1 MSNKKI
7 QNIADKALAKKPKV
21 SKTDKKIENSKL
33 NEDKKPQNK
42 EISKPKDD
50 KRTFTEFPFA
60 YHFQEVE
67 KLNSSIEKE
76 QYIKKIST
84 EYKIGIKVIK
94 EDYNSFKRSIEAL
107 KNQKQ
112 VDQFEQELQNIFK
125 LTFKPN
131 ISNIYSTDKDF
142 LVYDEDMK
150 LANLF
155 VPFSFIETELNG
167 EHSSY
172 LKIKY
177 KDGEEIKEIVEP
189 TSDFTKPVRV
199 AETFSKYSQILDNE
213 KVKKVITYIS
223 DYTQLNKDFIAKDK
237 GRLQTGWD
245 KGIYYLPTREQDIVW
260 LEPTLE
266 HSYIKQG
273 TQENELRLLKELAK
287 GKVFINVLGAFAS
300 YLFGVVHPSN
310 FFIHNGGLT
319 GAGKST
325 AIKCALSFFGEPDKI
340 GNNWNATLNGLET
353 YWEQNSCASMWLDEM
368 EIVKNLDDLINGLYA
383 FFDGRGK
390 TRAYSRDGEV
400 KNRATKY
407 FKGICFS
414 SGEKSIAE
422 VQNMATNRNKPRGLT
437 RRAIDLNITGL
448 WDGVDFKNV
457 VNLYPYNN
465 GNTGVKYIEHLERNQ
480 NRIKKMY
487 KQDMEHFSKI
497 ISNMDKIQQFGLLK
511 TVLNIMLEME
521 FIEKSEYKLQ
531 LLFLEEFALNEEE
544 KINKIKDIYSEFKD
558 AITEFVVS
566 NKEHFTILN
575 GNNDGYQSQDIHHS
589 KIPHYGS
596 VDFVSNKISIL
607 PNLFKQWCLDNNF
620 VASQVIETV
629 DSNGA
634 LDKDKDLRLTR
645 KISIEGNRIR
655 AYIFVGMFDTTID
668 ISEIPVVY
676 ETIPKNE
683 TYAPTPDIDINP
695 SLIDGQNEEI
705 PF

>member
-1 MSNKKI
+1 MNNKKI
-7 QNIADKALAKKPKV
+7 QNIADKALAKKP
-21 SKTDKKIENSKL
+21 T
-33 NEDKKPQNK
+33 
-42 EISKPKDD
+42 ISKNNKKVESNKQKKEVKKNSNDDNKPEDD
-50 KRTFTEFPFA
+50 KRKFNELSFA
-60 YHFQEVE
+60 YHFQEIE

-76 QYIKKIST
+76 QYIKQIST

-94 EDYNSFKRSIEAL
+94 EDYNNFKRGVEAL

-112 VDQFEQELQNIFK
+112 VDQFELDLKEIFK
-125 LTFKPN
+125 LNFKPN
-131 ISNIYSTDKDF
+131 ISKVYSTDKDF
-142 LVYDEDMK
+142 LIYDEDMK

-177 KDGEEIKEIVEP
+177 KDGDGEDCLKDIIESA
-189 TSDFTKPVRV
+189 SDFTKPVRV
-199 AETFSKYSQILDNE
+199 AEIFSKYSQILDSE

-245 KGIYYLPTREQDIVW
+245 KGTYYLPTREQNIVW

-273 TQENELRLLKELAK
+273 TQENELKLLKELAK

-300 YLFGVVHPSN
+300 YLFGIVQPSN

-368 EIVKNLDDLINGLYA
+368 EIVKNLDDLINSLYA

-407 FKGICFS
+407 FKGVCFS

-448 WDGVDFKNV
+448 WDGIDFKNV

-480 NRIKKMY
+480 DRIKKMY

-511 TVLNIMLEME
+511 TVLNIMLEMK
-521 FIEKSEYKLQ
+521 FIENSEYKLQ

-544 KINKIKDIYSEFKD
+544 KIDKIKDIYSEFKD
-558 AITEFVVS
+558 AISEFVVS

-596 VDFVSNKISIL
+596 VDFRDNKISIL

-620 VASQVIETV
+620 VASQVIETL
-629 DSNGA
+629 DANNA
-634 LDKDKDLRLTR
+634 LKKDKDNRLTS
-645 KISIEGNRIR
+645 KISIEGQRIR
-655 AYIFVGMFDTTID
+655 AHVFMGMFDTTVD

-676 ETIPKNE
+676 ENIQTNE
-683 TYAPTPDIDINP
+683 TYAPAVENK
-695 SLIDGQNEEI
+695 NEEI